1 MFRWIFSWIKGVKD
15 KLLNKD
21 VAKSLQKNNP
31 VSDEMYTAISLW
43 NDLYLGKAPWLTA
56 ERPQSLCLPSAIASE
71 IARMVTIE
79 MEVTVNGSPRADY
92 LQDQLEPFLSRIRSH
107 VEYACATGGIVFKPY
122 MDGEGISI
130 DCVRTSAFFPLAF
143 NSKGEITSAAFVEQK
158 RQENIYYHRL
168 EEHDLQE
175 NGYTIRNSAYK
186 SYSENDLGTAI
197 SLKDVPEWANLEPEI
212 HITGIKRPLFSYF
225 RMPQGNIVDPDSP
238 LGVSVFARA
247 AKLIEEADKQYQRLM
262 WEFEGGELLILI
274 ARSAFALDNHGNS
287 VLPSGKER
295 LYQMLEFDG
304 GENAENFMQVFSP
317 DLRDV
322 SILNGLND
330 LLMRIE
336 DTCGLAR
343 GTFSDPQ
350 SEARTATEI
359 KILKQRS
366 YATVSDTQK
375 ALESALSGLIEAM
388 DAISTLYHLAPDGN
402 YETSFNWDDSI
413 IVDMDSE
420 VAIKLQE
427 VAAGIMSREEYRM
440 WRYGEDEETA
450 RKNLPG
456 MEKLVETEEEE

>member
-1 MFRWIFSWIKGVKD
+1 MFQWIFSWIKGVKD

-21 VAKSLQKNNP
+21 VAKGLQKRNP
-31 VSDEMYTAISLW
+31 VSDEMYEAISLW
-43 NDLYLGKAPWLTA
+43 NDLYLGKASWLTGKNN
-56 ERPQSLCLPSAIASE
+56 QSLCLPSAIASE
-71 IARMVTIE
+71 IARMVTVE
-79 MEVTVNGSPRADY
+79 MEVTINGSPRADY
-92 LQDQLEPFLSRIRSH
+92 LQEQIALFLAGIRSH

-122 MDGEGISI
+122 IDGEGISI

-175 NGYTIRNSAYK
+175 NGYTIRNSAFK
-186 SYSENDLGTAI
+186 SYSSDDLGTPV
-197 SLKDVPEWANLEPEI
+197 SLKDIPEWANLQPEI
-212 HITGIKRPLFSYF
+212 HIAGIKRPLFSYF

-247 AKLIEEADKQYQRLM
+247 VTLIEEADKQYQRLL

-274 ARSAFALDNHGNS
+274 ARSAFALDRQGNP
-287 VLPSGKER
+287 VLPNGKER
-295 LYQMLEFDG
+295 LYQAVEFDG
-304 GENAENFMQVFSP
+304 DKNSESFMQVFSP
-317 DLRDV
+317 ALRDV

-343 GTFSDPQ
+343 GTFSNPQ

-375 ALESALSGLIEAM
+375 SLEAALTGLIEAM
-388 DAISTLYHLAPDGN
+388 NILTTLYHLAPEGN
-402 YETSFNWDDSI
+402 YETAFNWDDSI

-456 MEKLVETEEEE
+456 MEKLVDTEEEE